1 MPLRPARQR
10 IGASLVLG
18 VLLALAAGACDAP
31 QEAIEVAGGAIVVR
45 NLSDTDWRDVRIW
58 VNDRYFGGAREVPA
72 GGFLR
77 EPVTRFVTSYGQRL
91 TVNAHIRSVVVL
103 ATDEAGER
111 VRIAWGTPQWH

>member
-1 MPLRPARQR
+1 MVPPSSARLCR
-10 IGASLVLG
+10 VVRLAAG
-18 VLLALAAGACDAP
+18 VLLAAAACSPP
-31 QEAIEVAGGAIVVR
+31 QEPIEVADGAIVLR

-111 VRIAWGTPQWH
+111 VRIAWGTPRWH